1 MEKVHIMHAAC
12 PELPLDYLLMQLITQ
27 ETEQSLAVEKNTQLM
42 SGLIELTS
50 VVEELSLS
58 EQHDSDKTNDETIKF
73 QISNFSAHMA

>member
-1 MEKVHIMHAAC
+1 MHAAC

-50 VVEELSLS
+50 VVEELSLNS
-58 EQHDSDKTNDETIKF
+58 MIGKTNDETVETIKF